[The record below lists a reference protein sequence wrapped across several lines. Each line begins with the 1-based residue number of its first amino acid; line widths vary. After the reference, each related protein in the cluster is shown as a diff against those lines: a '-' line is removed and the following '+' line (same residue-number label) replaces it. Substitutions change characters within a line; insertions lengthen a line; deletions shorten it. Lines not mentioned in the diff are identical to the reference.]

1 MRDGNRKAVAM
12 SRKDIR
18 KLAKMIRKKCGLENV
33 HNVPVCQFFEWIMEK
48 LFPDFDWEVVPDY
61 TMTEEGVT
69 FSESK
74 KVEIRQDVYVAAC
87 RGDGRARFTI
97 MHEIGHFI
105 LHGPNRVALCRLAPG
120 EKLRSFEDPEWQAD
134 TFAAEF
140 LMDFDLIQGLNYKQ
154 ISDECGVTYGAAK
167 TRIGKMLGRWIA

>member
-1 MRDGNRKAVAM
+1 MRDGSRKAVAM

-18 KLAKMIRKKCGLENV
+18 KLAKMIRKKCELENV

-120 EKLRSFEDPEWQAD
+120 V
-134 TFAAEF
+134 
-140 LMDFDLIQGLNYKQ
+140 DFDLIQGLNYKQ

-167 TRIGKMLGRWIA
+167 TRIGKMQGRWIA